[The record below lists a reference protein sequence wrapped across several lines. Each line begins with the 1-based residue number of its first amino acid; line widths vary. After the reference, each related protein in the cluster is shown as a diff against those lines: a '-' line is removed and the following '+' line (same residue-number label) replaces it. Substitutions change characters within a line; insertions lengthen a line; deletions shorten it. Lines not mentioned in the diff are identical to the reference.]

1 MGMCMPKLLK
11 LASIC
16 SVFLLYIQIKSAVK
30 TENDVLIGNRAVKFH
45 KHVDCMIEL
54 LEYVAVL

>member
-1 MGMCMPKLLK
+1 MPKLLK

-54 LEYVAVL
+54 LEYVTVL